1 MTRNL
6 RGLAAIATCLSLCLG
21 LGGNASAQ
29 ESVAQFYKG
38 RTVTFLVGAPAG
50 GGYDLYGRLLAKYM
64 PRYIPGSP
72 AVVVSN
78 MVGAGGNLLVE
89 YVNGVAPKDGTFIGT
104 VAPGTLLEPLLGDKT
119 RVKFD
124 PAKLSYI
131 GSANKE
137 IYVCFVRADAPVKSF
152 ADVFTTEVILGATA
166 EGGTT
171 RDLPTLINNVLGGKF
186 KVVSGYP
193 GTRNIV
199 LALEKNEVQ
208 GECGTG
214 WSSINTLHP
223 EWFTNGMARV
233 LAVESAT
240 RGADLEKMGVPY
252 VTDFARTDE
261 QRRILDLVYSQA
273 VFGRPFLAAPEI
285 PKDRLEALR
294 KAFDQAVADPELLA
308 EAKRINLDI
317 APLTGSA
324 VEALVASAYATP
336 PDIIEKAR
344 RSLSVH
350 N

>member
-1 MTRNL
+1 MKCLL
-6 RGLAAIATCLSLCLG
+6 RGIAATVAGPCLLGLSLCCSL
-21 LGGNASAQ
+21 APAAFSQ

-38 RTVTFLVGAPAG
+38 RTVTFLVGAPA
-50 GGYDLYGRLLAKYM
+50 
-64 PRYIPGSP
+64 
-72 AVVVSN
+72 VVVSN

-89 YVNGVAPKDGTFIGT
+89 YVNSVAPRDGTVIGT

-119 RVKFD
+119 KVKFD
-124 PAKLSYI
+124 PSRLSFI

-137 IYVCFVRADAPVKSF
+137 IYVCFVRADAPAKSF

-171 RDLPTLINNVLGGKF
+171 RDLPMLINNVLGGKF

-199 LALEKNEVQ
+199 LALEKNEVL

-214 WSSINTLHP
+214 WSSINTLHA

-233 LAVESAT
+233 LGVESAN
-240 RGADLEKMGVPY
+240 RSADLERMGVPF
-252 VTDFARTDE
+252 VTDFAKTPE

-273 VFGRPFLAAPEI
+273 VFGRPFLAAPDI

-294 KAFDQAVADPELLA
+294 KAFDQSVADPELLA

-317 APLTGSA
+317 APLTGRE
-324 VEALVASAYATP
+324 VETLVGEAYATP

-344 RSLSVH
+344 RGLSVR